1 MKFKERTKDILCSE
15 KLEEPNWVAAGI
27 IARHVTKPCY
37 DLRDAVE
44 EELTCQAQKGEWQKD
59 GVII

>member
-1 MKFKERTKDILCSE
+1 MKFKERTLDILCSE
-15 KLEEPNWVAAGI
+15 KLEEGNWVVAGI

-37 DLRDAVE
+37 DLRGAVE
-44 EELTCQAQKGEWQKD
+44 EELTCQTQKGECQKD